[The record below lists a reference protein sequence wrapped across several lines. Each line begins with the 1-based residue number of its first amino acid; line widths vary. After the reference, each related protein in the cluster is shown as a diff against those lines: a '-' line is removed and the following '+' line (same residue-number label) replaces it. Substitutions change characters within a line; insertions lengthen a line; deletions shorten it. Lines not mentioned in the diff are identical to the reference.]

1 MELAPSFTSTVKE
14 EITHKP
20 FSEARLRALLSS
32 YVKVNGVLSF
42 ANKQTL
48 INVSTEN
55 AKIAKFLF
63 LTFQKLYGI
72 SPRFAYTRKMKLE
85 KKVTYHVIIEEKT
98 DLILTDLAMG
108 ELGGR
113 LVRYPIIND
122 DILGGYLA
130 GAFLASGSVNSP
142 KSSNYHLEISTQDE
156 VYAQYLAKVIERYKN
171 TALTPKVIQRRKQ
184 YVVYLKKSDQI
195 ADFLILIGATDATL
209 EFENIRVARDF
220 RNNDNRWQICEN
232 ANMNKTVAASD
243 KQIEE
248 IKIIDRVVGIDHLPN
263 EKMKLLCQL
272 RLANDGAS
280 MVELAEK
287 MSETLGLMVS
297 KSNVNHLFRAIHE
310 MAKRYE
316 GVGSHDGQ

>member
-1 MELAPSFTSTVKE
+1 MEAAQSFTSSVKE

-32 YVKVNGVLSF
+32 YAKVNGVLSF
-42 ANKQTL
+42 QNKQTL
-48 INVSTEN
+48 INLSTEN

-63 LTFQKLYGI
+63 LTFQKLYSI
-72 SPRFAYTRKMKLE
+72 SPRFAYTRKMKFD
-85 KKVTYHVIIEEKT
+85 KKVNYHVIIEEKAEA
-98 DLILTDLAMG
+98 ILADLAMG

-113 LVRYPIIND
+113 LVRYPMPND

-142 KSSNYHLEISTQDE
+142 ASSNYHLEISSQDE
-156 VYAQYLAKVIERYKN
+156 AYAQYLAKVIERYKN

-209 EFENIRVARDF
+209 EFENVRVARDF

-243 KQIEE
+243 KQIDE

-263 EKMKLLCQL
+263 EKMKLLCTL
-272 RLANDGAS
+272 RLANEGAS
-280 MVELAEK
+280 MVELAAR
-287 MSETLGLMVS
+287 MSETLGLTVS

-310 MAKRYE
+310 MALRYQ
-316 GVGSHDGQ
+316 GVNVDDGE

>member
-1 MELAPSFTSTVKE
+1 
-14 EITHKP
+14 
-20 FSEARLRALLSS
+20 
-32 YVKVNGVLSF
+32 
-42 ANKQTL
+42 
-48 INVSTEN
+48 
-55 AKIAKFLF
+55 
-63 LTFQKLYGI
+63 
-72 SPRFAYTRKMKLE
+72 
-85 KKVTYHVIIEEKT
+85 
-98 DLILTDLAMG
+98 
-108 ELGGR
+108 
-113 LVRYPIIND
+113 
-122 DILGGYLA
+122 
-130 GAFLASGSVNSP
+130 
-142 KSSNYHLEISTQDE
+142 
-156 VYAQYLAKVIERYKN
+156 
-171 TALTPKVIQRRKQ
+171 
-184 YVVYLKKSDQI
+184 
-195 ADFLILIGATDATL
+195 
-209 EFENIRVARDF
+209 VARDF